1 MGGKVFVMAEN
12 HKWTVV
18 VATKDKPTRKLVE
31 ATLNDPK
38 SRVIAVS
45 SVKEF
50 FEILSENDIDLIIY
64 DPKITSL
71 KGLDAFSI
79 AKSYHANI
87 PSILVYEQEKYEVTR
102 SVLDKGVI
110 YRMLKP
116 INEEQLKQIDDSIRE
131 PKTTDH

>member
-1 MGGKVFVMAEN
+1 MAEN

-18 VATKDKPTRKLVE
+18 VATKDESTRRLVE
-31 ATLNDPK
+31 GTLNDPE

-45 SVKEF
+45 NVKEF

-79 AKSYHANI
+79 AKSYHPNI

-102 SVLDKGVI
+102 SVLNKGVI

-116 INEEQLKQIDDSIRE
+116 ITEGQLKQIEESVRKASKE
-131 PKTTDH
+131 LGK

>member
-1 MGGKVFVMAEN
+1 MAEN

-18 VATKDKPTRKLVE
+18 VATKDESTRRLVE
-31 ATLNDPK
+31 ATLKDPE

-50 FEILSENDIDLIIY
+50 FKILSENDIDLIIY

-79 AKSYHANI
+79 AKSYHPNI
-87 PSILVYEQEKYEVTR
+87 PTILVYEQEKYEVTR
-102 SVLDKGVI
+102 SVLNKGVI

-116 INEEQLKQIDDSIRE
+116 VTEQDLEQIWESVR
-131 PKTTDH
+131 KH

>member
-1 MGGKVFVMAEN
+1 MAEN

-18 VATKDKPTRKLVE
+18 VATKDKSTRRLVE
-31 ATLNDPK
+31 ATLNDPE

-79 AKSYHANI
+79 AKSYHPNI

-102 SVLDKGVI
+102 SILDKGVI

-116 INEEQLKQIDDSIRE
+116 ITEHDLEQIWESVHK
-131 PKTTDH
+131 H